1 VNHFPAM
8 QQLIS
13 KAPLGRELNRIYGLL
28 SSKHADAFS
37 FFPRTFL
44 LPRDEAAA
52 VAWLTRTDATILAT
66 TTAASGTGTG
76 KAAPAG
82 AMSEAETAVGSIAA
96 SATDT
101 SAAVESKDNAA
112 LPNIT
117 SAGTGAA
124 SRASSK
130 DVKKKMKEPTRTLIV
145 KPSHGSQGK
154 GIHLVQV
161 RLYGVDHCSTG
172 MHLFNLYRHAVY

>member
-1 VNHFPAM
+1 MRRRWINHFPAM
-8 QQLIS
+8 QQLIA

-28 SSKHADAFS
+28 SPKHADAFS

-52 VAWLTRTDATILAT
+52 VAWLTRTDAS
-66 TTAASGTGTG
+66 TTASTTGASGTTTV

-82 AMSEAETAVGSIAA
+82 VISEAEVPAGTNTAVS
-96 SATDT
+96 TT
-101 SAAVESKDNAA
+101 SAANDSMANST
-112 LPNIT
+112 LPDISAT
-117 SAGTGAA
+117 AGTGAA
-124 SRASSK
+124 SGAPTK
-130 DVKKKMKEPTRTLIV
+130 ELKKKRKVLTRTLIV

-161 RLYGVDHCSTG
+161 SFETFIRGIF
-172 MHLFNLYRHAVY
+172 LFLGF